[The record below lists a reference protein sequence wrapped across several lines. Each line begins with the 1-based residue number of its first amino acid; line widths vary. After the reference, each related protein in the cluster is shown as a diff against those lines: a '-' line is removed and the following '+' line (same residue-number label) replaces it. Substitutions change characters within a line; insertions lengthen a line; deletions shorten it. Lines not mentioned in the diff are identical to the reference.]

1 MSIYPKFEYYPET
14 LFNKE
19 EILTTAEELENYEQ
33 ENGTLDYFVKKNGDI
48 MNGKLKLPILEFS
61 DNTIQNTAFDQD
73 IQDDIIDDVLENTVK
88 LTNINYNGVNTEIQN
103 LNTNS
108 LTFGGTTT
116 QTQPFTDI
124 DKTQIYINQ
133 GNITLHNTRINNLE
147 NKNEFTDEYK
157 NKVDNNETE
166 INTLNETF
174 NISTNTLTFN
184 KQYLWI
190 NDNSYLFGNNS
201 DDTGDFRLG
210 NNNGLPVTIISSNK
224 INIYAPNTYIGT
236 NETTENSLFIKGNN
250 SKIRLNGEDQ
260 NYAFTDELKN
270 KISNNETQNT
280 TQDALILNNTNGVS
294 AIENKLRHQITYY
307 DKVSFSKKLQCP
319 SIIINNET
327 QNYAFTNTLK
337 NKLESI
343 NNQTATAYLSM
354 NDLIGIS
361 SIPNSTLIDI
371 DHDFN
376 LGQWINNNTDIDFFT
391 GSGLYKY
398 SLGKIEISIQVK
410 LLNKQ
415 SYIITALTGLR
426 NKLGEPGD
434 EYRVIGIDF
443 SLPDEDTST
452 TQYIDGGIEM
462 KTSTQFEEYY
472 RYGYSCSPFII
483 ECNSTLQNNYKLML
497 KTRLKMQVSPS
508 NYGEKDIKAVI
519 TIKKY

>member
-1 MSIYPKFEYYPET
+1 MSIYPATNPTSNVFNETDWNQIGTNESNNNESNFNGEDYVSKTKSET
-14 LFNKE
+14 LIYPLNVNNLQF
-19 EILTTAEELENYEQ
+19 T
-33 ENGTLDYFVKKNGDI
+33 
-48 MNGKLKLPILEFS
+48 S
-61 DNTIQNTAFDQD
+61 DNSTQNTAFTSNYKTK
-73 IQDDIIDDVLENTVK
+73 IDTNE
-88 LTNINYNGVNTEIQN
+88 TNIA
-103 LNTNS
+103 S
-108 LTFGGTTT
+108 
-116 QTQPFTDI
+116 
-124 DKTQIYINQ
+124 
-133 GNITLHNTRINNLE
+133 HNTRISSLE
-147 NKNEFTDEYK
+147 GQNEFTNIDKNKIYQNEGNIILQDTRISSLEGQNEFTDEYK
-157 NKVDNNETE
+157 NQVNNNEME
-166 INTLNETF
+166 INTLNQTF
-174 NISTNTLTFN
+174 TIASNSLTFN

-224 INIYAPNTYIGT
+224 INVYAPNTYIGT
-236 NETTENSLFIKGNN
+236 NETSENSLFIKGNN

-260 NYAFTDELKN
+260 NHAFTDELKT
-270 KISNNETQNT
+270 KIENNEIQNT
-280 TQDALILNNTNGVS
+280 AQDALILNNTNRVS
-294 AIENKLRHQITYY
+294 VIENKLRHQTTYA
-307 DKVSFSKKLQCP
+307 DKVYFSQKLQCP
-319 SIIINNET
+319 LIIINGET

-343 NNQTATAYLSM
+343 NIQTATAYLSM

-376 LGQWINNNTDIDFFT
+376 LGQWINNYTDIDFFT

-398 SLGKIEISIQVK
+398 SLGKIEISIQVR

-434 EYRVIGIDF
+434 EYGAIGIDF
-443 SLPDEDTST
+443 TLPSEDNST

-462 KTSTQFEEYY
+462 KTTTQFEEYY

-483 ECNSTLQNNYKLML
+483 ESNSTLQNNYKLML